1 MITPKI
7 VLRAPRPGDFGWIV
21 QRHGL
26 LYAQEEG
33 WDARFEGVVAGV
45 VADFIKTFDP
55 AREACWIAERNDV
68 PERAPVGSILLARES
83 DTVGRLRL
91 LLVEPSARGLGVG
104 EKLVAECLSFAR
116 LAGYQEVILWTQSN
130 LLPARRL
137 YERAG
142 FVLEESWPYD
152 GFGKGLVSETWRL
165 RLS

>member
-1 MITPKI
+1 MIT
-7 VLRAPRPGDFGWIV
+7 LRAPRPGDFGWIV

-26 LYAQEEG
+26 LYAQEQG

-45 VADFIKTFDP
+45 VADYIKTFDP
-55 AREACWIAERNDV
+55 AHAACWIAEHEGR
-68 PERAPVGSILLARES
+68 PVGSIMLAREN
-83 DTVGRLRL
+83 DTAGRLRL

-104 EKLVAECLSFAR
+104 DKLVAECVGFAR
-116 LAGYQEVILWTQSN
+116 LAGYAEVVLWTQAN

-152 GFGKGLVSETWRL
+152 GFGEDLISETWRL
-165 RLS
+165 RF

>member
-1 MITPKI
+1 MIT
-7 VLRAPRPGDFGWIV
+7 LRAPRPGDYGWIV

-26 LYAQEEG
+26 LYAQEQG

-45 VADFIKTFDP
+45 VSDFVKSFDP
-55 AREACWIAERNDV
+55 AREACWIAEHGG
-68 PERAPVGSILLARES
+68 EPVGSIMLVRES

-104 EKLVAECLSFAR
+104 DTLITECLSFAR
-116 LAGYQEVILWTQSN
+116 RAGYAEVVLWTQAN

-137 YERAG
+137 YDRAG

-152 GFGKGLVSETWRL
+152 GFGAGLVSETWRL
-165 RLS
+165 RF

>member
-1 MITPKI
+1 MIA
-7 VLRAPRPGDFGWIV
+7 LRAPRPGDFGWIV
-21 QRHGL
+21 QRHGV
-26 LYAQEEG
+26 LYAEEQG

-45 VADFIKTFDP
+45 VSDYIKTFDP
-55 AREACWIAERNDV
+55 AREACWIAEHQGR
-68 PERAPVGSILLARES
+68 PVGSIMLARES

-116 LAGYQEVILWTQSN
+116 LAGYRKIVLWTQNN

-142 FVLEESWPYD
+142 FVLEETWAYD
-152 GFGKGLVSETWRL
+152 GFGDGLISETWRL

>member
-1 MITPKI
+1 MIS
-7 VLRAPRPGDFGWIV
+7 LRGPRPGDYGWIV

-45 VADFIKTFDP
+45 VSDFIKGFDP
-55 AREACWIAERNDV
+55 AREACWIAEH
-68 PERAPVGSILLARES
+68 EGQPVGSIMLARES

-104 EKLVAECLSFAR
+104 ETLVAECVSFAR
-116 LAGYQEVILWTQSN
+116 LAGYAEMILWTQSN

-142 FVLEESWPYD
+142 FVLEDSWPYD
-152 GFGKGLVSETWRL
+152 CFGKGLVSETWRL
-165 RLS
+165 RF

>member
-7 VLRAPRPGDFGWIV
+7 TLRAPRPGDFGWIV

-45 VADFIKTFDP
+45 VSDFIKSFDP
-55 AREACWIAERNDV
+55 AREACWIAEH
-68 PERAPVGSILLARES
+68 EGAPVGSIMLARES
-83 DTVGRLRL
+83 DTIGRLRL

-104 EKLVAECLSFAR
+104 DTLVAECLSFAR
-116 LAGYQEVILWTQSN
+116 LAGYQEIVLWTQSN

>member
-1 MITPKI
+1 MIA
-7 VLRAPRPGDFGWIV
+7 LRAPRPGDYGWIV

-26 LYAQEEG
+26 LYAQEQG

-45 VADFIKTFDP
+45 VSDFIKTFDP
-55 AREACWIAERNDV
+55 AREACWIAERDDALEV
-68 PERAPVGSILLARES
+68 GPVGSIMLVREN

-104 EKLVAECLSFAR
+104 ETLVAECVDFAR
-116 LAGYQEVILWTQSN
+116 RAGYAEMILWTQSN

-152 GFGKGLVSETWRL
+152 GFGEGLVSETWRL
-165 RLS
+165 RL

>member
-1 MITPKI
+1 MIT
-7 VLRAPRPGDFGWIV
+7 LRAPRPGDFGWIV

-26 LYAQEEG
+26 LYAQEQG

-45 VADFIKTFDP
+45 VSDYIKTFDP
-55 AREACWIAERNDV
+55 AREACWIAEHQGQ
-68 PERAPVGSILLARES
+68 AVGSIMLARES

-104 EKLVAECLSFAR
+104 DTLVAECVGFAR
-116 LAGYQEVILWTQSN
+116 LAGYAEIVLWTQNN

-142 FVLEESWPYD
+142 FVLEETWPYD
-152 GFGKGLVSETWRL
+152 GFGEGLISETWRL

>member
-1 MITPKI
+1 MIA
-7 VLRAPRPGDFGWIV
+7 LRAPRPGDFGWIV
-21 QRHGL
+21 QRHGV
-26 LYAQEEG
+26 LYAEEQG

-45 VADFIKTFDP
+45 VSDYIKTFDP
-55 AREACWIAERNDV
+55 AREACWIAEHQGR
-68 PERAPVGSILLARES
+68 PVGSIMLARES

-116 LAGYQEVILWTQSN
+116 LAGYREIVLWTQNN

-142 FVLEESWPYD
+142 FVLEETWAYD
-152 GFGKGLVSETWRL
+152 GFGDGLISETWRL

>member
-1 MITPKI
+1 MII
-7 VLRAPRPGDFGWIV
+7 LRAPGPGDYGWIV

-26 LYAQEEG
+26 LYAQEQG

-45 VADFIKTFDP
+45 VSDFVKTFDP
-55 AREACWIAERNDV
+55 TREACWIAEHEGR
-68 PERAPVGSILLARES
+68 PVGSIMLARES

-91 LLVEPSARGLGVG
+91 LLVEPAARGLGVG
-104 EKLVAECLSFAR
+104 EMLVAECVGFAR
-116 LAGYQEVILWTQSN
+116 LAGYAEMILWTQSN

-142 FVLEESWPYD
+142 FTLEESWPYD

>member
-1 MITPKI
+1 MTT
-7 VLRAPRPGDFGWIV
+7 LRGPRPGDFGWIV

-45 VADFIKTFDP
+45 ISDFIKTFDP
-55 AREACWIAERNDV
+55 AREACWIAEH
-68 PERAPVGSILLARES
+68 ETAPVGSIMLAREN
-83 DTVGRLRL
+83 DAVGRLRL

-104 EKLVAECLSFAR
+104 EKLVAECLGFAR
-116 LAGYQEVILWTQSN
+116 LAGYQEVILWTQST

-137 YERAG
+137 YERVG

-165 RLS
+165 KFDV

>member
-1 MITPKI
+1 MSASVR
-7 VLRAPRPGDFGWIV
+7 VLLRGPRPGDYGWIV

-26 LYAQEEG
+26 LYAQEQG

-45 VADFIKTFDP
+45 VSDFIKTFDP
-55 AREACWIAERNDV
+55 AREACWIAEH
-68 PERAPVGSILLARES
+68 AGAQVGSILLAREN

-104 EKLVAECLSFAR
+104 ETLIAECLSFAR
-116 LAGYQEVILWTQSN
+116 LAGYGEIVLWTQAN

-142 FVLEESWPYD
+142 FVLEDSWPYD
-152 GFGKGLVSETWRL
+152 GFGAGLISETWRL
-165 RLS
+165 KF

>member
-1 MITPKI
+1 MIA
-7 VLRAPRPGDFGWIV
+7 LRGPRPGDYGWIV

-26 LYAQEEG
+26 LYAEEQG

-45 VADFIKTFDP
+45 VADFIKGFDP
-55 AREACWIAERNDV
+55 AREACWIAEH
-68 PERAPVGSILLARES
+68 EGSPVGSILLARES

-104 EKLVAECLSFAR
+104 DRLVGECVGFAR
-116 LAGYQEVILWTQSN
+116 FARYREVVLWTQSN
-130 LLPARRL
+130 LLSARRL

-142 FVLEESWPYD
+142 FVLEDSWPYE
-152 GFGKGLVSETWRL
+152 GFGEGLISETWRL

>member
-1 MITPKI
+1 MIT
-7 VLRAPRPGDFGWIV
+7 LRAPGPGDYGWIV

-26 LYAQEEG
+26 LYAQEQG

-45 VADFIKTFDP
+45 VSDFLKTFDP
-55 AREACWIAERNDV
+55 AREACWIAERDEV
-68 PERAPVGSILLARES
+68 PGGEPVGSIMLARES

-104 EKLVAECLSFAR
+104 ETLIAACLGFAR
-116 LAGYQEVILWTQSN
+116 SAGYQEVVLWTQSN

-142 FVLEESWPYD
+142 FALEESWPYD
-152 GFGKGLVSETWRL
+152 GFGKDLVSESWRL
-165 RLS
+165 KF

>member
-1 MITPKI
+1 MIA
-7 VLRAPRPGDFGWIV
+7 LRAPRPGDFGWIV

-45 VADFIKTFDP
+45 VSDFIKTFDP
-55 AREACWIAERNDV
+55 AREACWIAEHAG
-68 PERAPVGSILLARES
+68 APVGSILLARES
-83 DTVGRLRL
+83 DTIGRLRL

-104 EKLVAECLSFAR
+104 ETLVAECVSFAR
-116 LAGYQEVILWTQSN
+116 LAGYAEMILWTQSN

-165 RLS
+165 RL